1 MKTHIVRLGIS
12 TLLLA
17 LVAACSIAPDNPVTR
32 EELMRTQ
39 MFKRYVIDESPEQIL
54 NALNTQGEVIL
65 EGKRQV
71 PGGKTA
77 PVYIKVLATSLGLEV
92 SDYER

>member
-1 MKTHIVRLGIS
+1 MSSVVRICLSI
-12 TLLLA
+12 L
-17 LVAACSIAPDNPVTR
+17 LVAMLASCSIAPDNPVTR
-32 EELMRTQ
+32 DELMRTQ

-54 NALNTQGEVIL
+54 NVLNTQGEVIL
-65 EGKRQV
+65 EGKRHV

>member
-1 MKTHIVRLGIS
+1 MSSVVRICLSI
-12 TLLLA
+12 LLVAML
-17 LVAACSIAPDNPVTR
+17 AACSIAPDNPVTR
-32 EELMRTQ
+32 DELMRTQ

-54 NALNTQGEVIL
+54 NVLNTQGEVIL

>member
-1 MKTHIVRLGIS
+1 MSSVVRLCLSI
-12 TLLLA
+12 LLVAVL
-17 LVAACSIAPDNPVTR
+17 AACSIAPDNPVTR

-54 NALNTQGEVIL
+54 NVLNTQGEVIL
-65 EGKRQV
+65 EGKRNVQ
-71 PGGKTA
+71 GGKTA
-77 PVYIKVLATSLGLEV
+77 PVYIKVLATALGLEV

>member
-1 MKTHIVRLGIS
+1 MSSVVRICLSI
-12 TLLLA
+12 LQVAML
-17 LVAACSIAPDNPVTR
+17 AACSIAPDNPVTR
-32 EELMRTQ
+32 DELMRTQ

-54 NALNTQGEVIL
+54 NVLNTQGEVIL
-65 EGKRQV
+65 EGKRHG

>member
-1 MKTHIVRLGIS
+1 MSSLVRLWLS
-12 TLLLA
+12 MLLVA
-17 LVAACSIAPDNPVTR
+17 LVAGCSIAPDNPVTR

-54 NALNTQGEVIL
+54 NVINIQGEVIL
-65 EGKRQV
+65 EGKRHVQ
-71 PGGKTA
+71 GGKTA

>member
-1 MKTHIVRLGIS
+1 MSSVARLWLS
-12 TLLLA
+12 VLLLA
-17 LVAACSIAPDNPVTR
+17 VVAACSIAPDNPVTR

-54 NALNTQGEVIL
+54 NVLNTQGEVIL
-65 EGKRQV
+65 EGKRNVQ
-71 PGGKTA
+71 GGKTA

>member
-1 MKTHIVRLGIS
+1 MSSIVRIFIP
-12 TLLLA
+12 LLLVA
-17 LVAACSIAPDNPVTR
+17 ILAACSIAPDNPVTR

-54 NALNTQGEVIL
+54 NVLNTQGEVIL
-65 EGKRQV
+65 EGKRHVQ
-71 PGGKTA
+71 GGKTA
-77 PVYIKVLATSLGLEV
+77 PVYVKVLATSLGLEV

>member
-1 MKTHIVRLGIS
+1 MSSVVRICLSALLGAV
-12 TLLLA
+12 L
-17 LVAACSIAPDNPVTR
+17 AACSIAPDNPVTR

-54 NALNTQGEVIL
+54 NVLNTQGEVIL
-65 EGKRQV
+65 EGKRNT